1 MSDSAERACFSAQ
14 IPGRVFAK
22 IAGSEEKKLLHESRA
37 LSRVQSAEMWGFFLA
52 ILWFLSGVDIK
63 YLLQIQRRADMLHSP
78 ICIIASGH
86 VYLECVTG
94 CSTHHV
100 RQSS

>member
-37 LSRVQSAEMWGFFLA
+37 LSRVQSAEMWGFFFGYTLVF
-52 ILWFLSGVDIK
+52 I
-63 YLLQIQRRADMLHSP
+63 RRRYKIFTSNTKK
-78 ICIIASGH
+78 S
-86 VYLECVTG
+86 
-94 CSTHHV
+94 
-100 RQSS
+100 